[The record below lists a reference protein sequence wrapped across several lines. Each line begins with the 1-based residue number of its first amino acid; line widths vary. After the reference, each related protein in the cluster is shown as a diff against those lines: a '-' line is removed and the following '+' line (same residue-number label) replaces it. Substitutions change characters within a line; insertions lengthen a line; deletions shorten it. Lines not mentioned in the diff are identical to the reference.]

1 VQLNSNDFG
10 AASSGTN
17 RTLGVYIPWL
27 SASCQ
32 NYYVQAADSAGTW
45 RSCGQILP
53 TFNVN
58 ATATW
63 SGILSL
69 YAGDYAGKR
78 LGMQIESNGT
88 AAMVG
93 LFGAPPVVQPTAH
106 ADTTMTPGTGTA
118 VLAGSTFTGSSG
130 TGSAYTISDIVTA
143 LKAVGLLTT

>member
-1 VQLNSNDFG
+1 
-10 AASSGTN
+10 
-17 RTLGVYIPWL
+17 
-27 SASCQ
+27 
-32 NYYVQAADSAGTW
+32 
-45 RSCGQILP
+45 
-53 TFNVN
+53 
-58 ATATW
+58 
-63 SGILSL
+63 
-69 YAGDYAGKR
+69 
-78 LGMQIESNGT
+78 MQIESNGT